1 MRAKVDNFFTK
12 IKICGEFQNKF
23 GRKETFAH
31 MVTELQNKKLKLEEL
46 NRPNIVE
53 FKAAAKSNI
62 ILVLDNIRSA
72 QNIGSFFRTAD
83 AFLIEAIILTGICA
97 TPPNKEIL
105 KTALG
110 STESVSWSYE
120 TNALLAVKTLKE
132 KGWQIMSIEQASD
145 SIELHQFEP
154 STDDKYVF
162 VFGNEVEGV
171 QQAIINESDA
181 VIEIPQF
188 GTKHSLNVSVSAG
201 IVLWDVYQ
209 KLFLS

>member
-1 MRAKVDNFFTK
+1 
-12 IKICGEFQNKF
+12 
-23 GRKETFAH
+23 
-31 MVTELQNKKLKLEEL
+31 MVTEIQNKKLKLQDL
-46 NRPNIVE
+46 NRLNVSQ
-53 FKAAAKSNI
+53 FQASKKSNI
-62 ILVLDNIRSA
+62 ILLLDNIRSA

-120 TNALLAVKTLKE
+120 PDALLALKTLKE
-132 KGWQIMSIEQASD
+132 KGWTIMSVEQASD

-154 STDDKYVF
+154 SNDGKYVF

-171 QQAIINESDA
+171 QQAIIDESAA

-201 IVLWDVYQ
+201 IILWDVYQ
-209 KLFLS
+209 KLFLN

>member
-1 MRAKVDNFFTK
+1 
-12 IKICGEFQNKF
+12 
-23 GRKETFAH
+23 
-31 MVTELQNKKLKLEEL
+31 MVTEIQNKKLKLDEL
-46 NRPNIVE
+46 NRPNIKQ
-53 FKAAAKSNI
+53 FKDLPKSNI
-62 ILVLDNIRSA
+62 ILILDHIRSA

-83 AFLIEAIILTGICA
+83 AFLIETIILTGICA

-120 TNALLAVKTLKE
+120 PDALSAVKKLKE
-132 KGWQIMSIEQASD
+132 KGWRIMSVEQTSE

-154 STDDKYVF
+154 TIEEKYVF
-162 VFGNEVEGV
+162 VFGNEVDGV
-171 QQAIINESDA
+171 QQAIIDESDS

-201 IVLWDVYQ
+201 IVLWDIYQ
-209 KLFLS
+209 KMYLG

>member
-1 MRAKVDNFFTK
+1 
-12 IKICGEFQNKF
+12 
-23 GRKETFAH
+23 
-31 MVTELQNKKLKLEEL
+31 MVTEIQNKKLKLQDL
-46 NRPNIVE
+46 NRLNVSQ
-53 FKAAAKSNI
+53 FQASKKSNI
-62 ILVLDNIRSA
+62 ILLLDNIRSA

-120 TNALLAVKTLKE
+120 PDGLLALKTLKE
-132 KGWQIMSIEQASD
+132 KGWTIMSIEQATD

-154 STDDKYVF
+154 STDGKYVF

-171 QQAIINESDA
+171 QQAIIDESAA

-201 IVLWDVYQ
+201 IILWDVYQ
-209 KLFLS
+209 KLFLN